1 MSSVGGDGGPQP
13 GRDVGDDCDAGL
25 SPPQS
30 RQRRYDD
37 NENDLIFTIIII
49 LLIVILFRTPVLSHA
64 VVSVNKYMNGILLI
78 KKFLYFEKIG
88 IWQLS
93 VMKTPSLFSNLDF
106 VFAFLRRNRLS
117 LRKKC
122 RKIF

>member
-30 RQRRYDD
+30 QQH

-49 LLIVILFRTPVLSHA
+49 LPIVILVRTPVLSHA

-78 KKFLYFEKIG
+78 KKFLYFEKTEYG
-88 IWQLS
+88 SSQS
-93 VMKTPSLFSNLDF
+93 
-106 VFAFLRRNRLS
+106 
-117 LRKKC
+117 
-122 RKIF
+122 